1 MITYCVP
8 TPTSREVLDTLD
20 SSERQSE
27 TKQSSSTSRPIRV
40 LFLIDHLGGLGGG
53 ETSLVRM
60 VRRMP
65 VDRVQCFLVTFNPW
79 VSPVLR
85 AQLNCPLYVFPLRR
99 TFGLQAVRV
108 ARQIRHLLRSEKIDI
123 VHTFFESANLWGGL
137 VCKLGGGPILVSSRR
152 DMNILRKRGKHRLGY
167 AVVNRLC
174 DRVLTVS
181 DAVRDLCIREE
192 HLPSEKV
199 VTLYNGIE
207 LERISSVP
215 LDWQLRERL
224 GFAARDAIIT
234 SVANVRRVK
243 GLDTFV
249 KAALRVVNEF
259 PNARFLIVGGENEA
273 DYAAELREEIH
284 LKNLQRNV
292 FLLGLSENVIP
303 ILKASQVFCL
313 LSRSEGFSSAL
324 LEAMACCL
332 PCVATRAGGNAEAV
346 VDGRTGFIVPP
357 DDHEAAADRI
367 LQLLRDSQ
375 RRVTMGDAGY
385 RRVASEFTVS
395 TMLTN
400 LVSFYQQLVEERSPQ
415 DSPQSLRRNSY

>member
-1 MITYCVP
+1 MLTCSEPSQICSAP
-8 TPTSREVLDTLD
+8 LDTLD
-20 SSERQSE
+20 LCKPKPEGHEEPSP
-27 TKQSSSTSRPIRV
+27 RPIRV

-53 ETSLVRM
+53 ETSLVRI
-60 VRRMP
+60 VRQMP
-65 VDRVQCFLVTFNPW
+65 PERVQCHIVTFNPW

-85 AQLNCPLYVFPLRR
+85 EQLNCPLYVLPMRR
-99 TFGLQAVRV
+99 TFGLQAVQV
-108 ARQIRHLLRSEKIDI
+108 ARRIRQLLRSEKIDL

-152 DMNILRKRGKHRLGY
+152 DMNILRKPGKHRLGY

-181 DAVRDLCIREE
+181 EAVRELCIREE
-192 HLPSEKV
+192 QLLPDKV

-224 GFAARDAIIT
+224 GFAAGDPIVT

-243 GLDTFV
+243 GLDIFV
-249 KAALRVVNEF
+249 KAAHRVVSEF

-273 DYAAELREEIH
+273 DYAAELREEIR

-292 FLLGLSENVIP
+292 FLLGLSENVTP

-324 LEAMACCL
+324 LEAMASCL
-332 PCVATRAGGNAEAV
+332 PCVVTRVGGNPEAV
-346 VDGRTGFIVPP
+346 LDGQTGYIVPP
-357 DDHEAAADRI
+357 EDHMATADRI
-367 LQLLRDSQ
+367 LELLRNSQ
-375 RRVTMGDAGY
+375 RRATMGDAGY
-385 RRVASEFTVS
+385 RRVASEFTVH

-400 LVSFYQQLVEERSPQ
+400 LISFYEGLVEKPSH
-415 DSPQSLRRNSY
+415 QS